1 MSDRKIKTVVVDDE
15 PLARKGLRTRLER
28 HADVEV
34 VAECQNGLDAVS
46 VISKNRPDL
55 VFLDIQMPGLN
66 GFQVIH
72 KLRELN
78 QPIPMIVFVTAY
90 DSYAIKAFDI
100 HAVDYLLKPADDA
113 RLSDALVKVRE
124 YFTTRD
130 QDEQSRKLVNLVA
143 ELTGD
148 DTNEIL
154 RKLASGESIDTN
166 PYPEV
171 LASKD
176 GSEVTRVAVQ
186 DIQWIDAAGDYMCV
200 HALDGMHI
208 MRKTMKELEQ
218 ELNPQWFVRVHR
230 SAIANIR
237 FVKKLVSHISGEY
250 HLILQNDTELKVSR
264 SHRDKVKAAM
274 KM

>member
-171 LASKD
+171 LAIKD

-264 SHRDKVKAAM
+264 SHRDKVNAAM